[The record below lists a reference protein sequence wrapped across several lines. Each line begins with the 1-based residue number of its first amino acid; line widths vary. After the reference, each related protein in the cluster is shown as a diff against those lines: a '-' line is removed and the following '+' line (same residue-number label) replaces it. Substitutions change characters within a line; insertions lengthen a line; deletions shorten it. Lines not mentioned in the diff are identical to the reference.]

1 MKKQMKLL
9 LLISLLSFVLAGCE
23 DTANTAGGTSSPDVT
38 VSSSQKAGVVS
49 IPNDPNQTN
58 TVPDAK
64 TPDNPPEEN
73 NSADKDPD
81 ANDTSVAN
89 DTSAGGS
96 SAKNEPRD
104 SQMKNDSLAGS
115 ESKSGTDAGDE
126 AQRGESRAPESQEP
140 KSQEPES
147 KTTAQEVVIGEVAE
161 GNIVTFGHYEQDNI
175 FDNGPEPIE
184 WRVLEVNDGK
194 ATLIPAA
201 VLMWGFSRE
210 ADEKTAAFYDEAFTD
225 AEKLVISQQPQLMSD
240 DMVKSYL
247 KVKNKGANPTDV
259 WYYLNDNFLY
269 NDYTEYAVACG
280 AKPVS
285 VTYPGMATQTCYRF
299 WTLES
304 DCTYRVSKD
313 DYANSISLGGFDRTL
328 KGNYENTYHQE
339 AICPYL
345 IINTEGFE

>member
-9 LLISLLSFVLAGCE
+9 LFLSLFSFTLVGCG
-23 DTANTAGGTSSPDVT
+23 DAASTTAGVSSSDVA
-38 VSSSQKAGVVS
+38 VSSSQKADVKSNPADPKVENDA
-49 IPNDPNQTN
+49 PNVKTSDEPAVEDNSSNQSS
-58 TVPDAK
+58 DAE
-64 TPDNPPEEN
+64 NPTAGSADASKEK
-73 NSADKDPD
+73 NSAVS
-81 ANDTSVAN
+81 TQ
-89 DTSAGGS
+89 
-96 SAKNEPRD
+96 E
-104 SQMKNDSLAGS
+104 SQKQNDSETESGFKAGM
-115 ESKSGTDAGDE
+115 DAGDE
-126 AQRGESRAPESQEP
+126 AQQGESRAPESQEP
-140 KSQEPES
+140 KSEEPES
-147 KTTAQEVVIGEVAE
+147 KTTAREVVIGEVAE
-161 GNIVTFGHYEQDNI
+161 GNIVTFGHYEQDNN

-194 ATLIPAA
+194 ATLIPDA

-225 AEKLVISQQPQLMSD
+225 AEKLVISQHPQLMSD
-240 DMVKSYL
+240 DMIKGYL
-247 KVKNKGANPTDV
+247 KLKNKGANPTDV
-259 WYYLNDNFLY
+259 WYYHNDNFLY

-328 KGNYENTYHQE
+328 KGNYENIYHQE
-339 AICPYL
+339 AICPY
-345 IINTEGFE
+345 IIITEGFE